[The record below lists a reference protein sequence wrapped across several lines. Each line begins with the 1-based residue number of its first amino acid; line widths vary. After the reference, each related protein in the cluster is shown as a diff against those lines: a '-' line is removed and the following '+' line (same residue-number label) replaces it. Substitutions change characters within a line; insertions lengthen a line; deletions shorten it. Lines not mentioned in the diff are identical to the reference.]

1 MLRYTETVGEEVE
14 KMVSVTTKYGVYSQ
28 LVSGEF
34 NIDCMMLK
42 PSLYDL
48 IPRMKAYLSW
58 ILARDNQLPY
68 HEGGYKIEFEEY
80 QAARITY
87 GQITYNIE
95 DIDRLTNTVVDGQFC
110 DEILSPKVISIL
122 NSI

>member
-1 MLRYTETVGEEVE
+1 MLRYTETVGECVE
-14 KMVSVTTKYGVYSQ
+14 KKVTITTKYGVYSQ
-28 LVSGEF
+28 LISDDF

-48 IPRMKAYLSW
+48 IPRMKACLSW
-58 ILARDNQLPY
+58 ILARDKQLPY

-80 QAARITY
+80 QAVSI
-87 GQITYNIE
+87 
-95 DIDRLTNTVVDGQFC
+95 IDRLTNTVIDGQLC
-110 DEILSPKVISIL
+110 DEILSPKVIDIL